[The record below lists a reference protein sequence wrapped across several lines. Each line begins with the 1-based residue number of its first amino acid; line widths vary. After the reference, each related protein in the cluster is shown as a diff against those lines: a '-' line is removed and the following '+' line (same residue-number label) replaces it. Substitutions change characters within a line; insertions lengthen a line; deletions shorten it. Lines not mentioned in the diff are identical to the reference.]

1 MKKFLKKFICLIIAT
16 TMITNI
22 TGCKS
27 AEDELVAFY
36 SSDDNVVNTDI
47 GQFLI
52 GRTAPLLTEDKL
64 CYITNNQLEA
74 DSNLNCNAAILI
86 DVTDNKLIQAQNI
99 YDKIYPA
106 SITKLLTA
114 YVVLKYGNMDDEI
127 TIEEDD
133 CGITEAGAQLIGFKK
148 GDVIKVSDLLYCLLV
163 YSGNDSAT
171 ALAEYIAGSESAFC
185 DKMNEEAKK
194 LGCNNTHYTNPHGL
208 HDENHYTCAY
218 DVYIVLE
225 ACMQY
230 ELFKTISQTV
240 DYEFTHKTIDGT
252 YATKS
257 FSTTNKFK
265 LGNYELPAGV
275 TILGGKTGNTYAAGS
290 NLIMNISTEDGKEY
304 VVGLFG
310 EADSESLYTQM
321 TYLINKVAGSSTAAE
336 IGIDTESEDTETSDD
351 TQDNKAESE

>member
-1 MKKFLKKFICLIIAT
+1 MKKFFKSAICLTLVSALLF
-16 TMITNI
+16 NS
-22 TGCKS
+22 TGCKT

-36 SSDDNVVNTDI
+36 SSDDSVVNTDI
-47 GQFLI
+47 GQFVI
-52 GRTAPLLTEDKL
+52 GQTAPLLTEGRL
-64 CYITNNQLEA
+64 CYITNDQLQA
-74 DSNLNCNAAILI
+74 DPNLNCNAAILV
-86 DVTDNKLIQAQNI
+86 DMTTNELIQAQNI
-99 YDKIYPA
+99 YNKIYPA

-114 YVVLKYGNMDDEI
+114 YVVFKYGNLDDEI
-127 TIEEDD
+127 TITEDD
-133 CGITEAGAQLIGFKK
+133 CGITESGAQLIGFKK

-171 ALAEYIAGSESAFC
+171 ALAQYISGSDDAFSEL
-185 DKMNEEAKK
+185 MNEEAKN

-230 ELFKTISQTV
+230 ELFRTISQTV
-240 DYEFTHKTIDGT
+240 DYEFTHKTADGS

-265 LGNYELPAGV
+265 LGNYELPAGI
-275 TILGGKTGNTYAAGS
+275 TILGGKTGNTYAAGT
-290 NLIMNISTEDGKEY
+290 NLIMVISNEAGEEY

-321 TYLINKVAGSSTAAE
+321 TYLINKVAGDSTSAE
-336 IGIDTESEDTETSDD
+336 PVQTEAEDLAEDD
-351 TQDNKAESE
+351 E

>member
-1 MKKFLKKFICLIIAT
+1 MKKFFKSAICLTLVSALLF
-16 TMITNI
+16 NS
-22 TGCKS
+22 TGCKT

-36 SSDDNVVNTDI
+36 SSDDSVVNTDI
-47 GQFLI
+47 GQFVI
-52 GRTAPLLTEDKL
+52 GQTAPLLTEGRL
-64 CYITNNQLEA
+64 CYITNDQLQA
-74 DSNLNCNAAILI
+74 DPNLNCNAAILV
-86 DVTDNKLIQAQNI
+86 DMTTNELIQAQNI

-114 YVVLKYGNMDDEI
+114 YVVFKYGNLDDEI
-127 TIEEDD
+127 TISEDD

-171 ALAEYIAGSESAFC
+171 ALAQYISGSDDAFSEL
-185 DKMNEEAKK
+185 MNEEAKK

-230 ELFKTISQTV
+230 DLFRTISETV
-240 DYEFTHKTIDGT
+240 DYEFTHKTADGS

-265 LGNYELPAGV
+265 LGNYELPAGI
-275 TILGGKTGNTYAAGS
+275 TILGGKTGNTYAAGT
-290 NLIMNISTEDGKEY
+290 NLIMVISNEAGEEY

-321 TYLINKVAGSSTAAE
+321 TYLINKVAGDSTSAE
-336 IGIDTESEDTETSDD
+336 PVPTEAEDL
-351 TQDNKAESE
+351 AEDGD